1 MTSTIQRVS
10 TDPDG
15 FPTESRPARVSSVV
29 QSTPFSVP
37 HGSLEPTIGRTSV
50 TTLRGSFDLGIRQND
65 GTHET
70 SLDQVPTSTVQTGKS
85 PLHLPAEH
93 KDRGWPTMGVLDE
106 HPAEDHSHCS
116 GEDPRVRVAQL
127 QHDGRIPTLAHH
139 LDGTPDPPPSPRDTR
154 VATKPQRT
162 GKVTELKKAFERG
175 LSDFVRKRR
184 GTESSEEGPGR
195 RAVARNPRPGH
206 PLDAI
211 PITDSSP
218 DDNLSKGSLFCS
230 PLPTTFRRE
239 PRAPSS
245 PLKDK
250 ISIFE
255 GLVKPSSSSALTPG
269 CDRGNNNKASFLTG
283 DKILEDGSDEPTSR
297 LPNKFRRAPAAAK
310 GPVSP
315 KQLRTGRREPDD
327 HSSQQID
334 ETDPRSFLKR
344 LSSTFKQ
351 KHKPSRQYNPDAR
364 SSRSERGAE
373 EAIHHS
379 SRKSQSTPR
388 GQKQSQN
395 ETRQKSAAESLR
407 KRLEFELRSDASA
420 NDRRETQADQLAYK
434 KERHDPVVGSQSQ
447 ENNDQIL
454 IVNPRRKT
462 TLWAIENPF
471 DVPVAKDRSKSEA
484 TGGRLNKG
492 VHRYSGHT
500 ESDDF
505 SKVAL
510 ARVSST
516 RDVPH
521 QTSSASR
528 YLQLTEPPQPRKE
541 QSSDRTSSS
550 SGQAKDGSGQT
561 GSSEFVVVANAE
573 CELTHPRPSRSS
585 DKKMINVL
593 CKCGRETGEEQ
604 DNGARDA
611 LVSVSKGS
619 SASFHT
625 APVSA

>member
-37 HGSLEPTIGRTSV
+37 HGSLEAIGRTS
-50 TTLRGSFDLGIRQND
+50 LAILPKSLDLLQND

-70 SLDQVPTSTVQTGKS
+70 SLDQVATSTSQAGKS
-85 PLHLPAEH
+85 PLHLPDEH
-93 KDRGWPTMGVLDE
+93 KDRRRPTIGVLDE
-106 HPAEDHSHCS
+106 HPAEDQAHSAGTIS
-116 GEDPRVRVAQL
+116 RVKVAEL

-139 LDGTPDPPPSPRDTR
+139 LDRTPDPPPSPRETR
-154 VATKPQRT
+154 VATKPQR
-162 GKVTELKKAFERG
+162 KVKFTELRKAFERG

-184 GTESSEEGPGR
+184 TTESSEEGPGR
-195 RAVARNPRPGH
+195 RAAARNPRPGH
-206 PLDAI
+206 ATDAI
-211 PITDSSP
+211 PFTDSPP
-218 DDNLSKGSLFCS
+218 DDNPPKGSLFCS

-239 PRAPSS
+239 PQAHSS

-269 CDRGNNNKASFLTG
+269 CDRGNSNKASFLTG
-283 DKILEDGSDEPTSR
+283 DKILEGGSDEPTSR

-310 GPVSP
+310 GSGSP
-315 KQLRTGRREPDD
+315 KQLRTGRAEPNDR
-327 HSSQQID
+327 SSQRID
-334 ETDPRSFLKR
+334 ENDPRSFLRR

-351 KHKPSRQYNPDAR
+351 KHKPSWQYNPDAR
-364 SSRSERGAE
+364 SSRSEREAE
-373 EAIHHS
+373 EATHHS
-379 SRKSQSTPR
+379 SRKSQSNPR
-388 GQKQSQN
+388 SQKQSQY
-395 ETRQKSAAESLR
+395 ETRQRSAAESLR
-407 KRLEFELRSDASA
+407 KRLKSELRSGASA
-420 NDRRETQADQLAYK
+420 NDRRETQADQLADG
-434 KERHDPVVGSQSQ
+434 KEKHDPVVGSQSQ
-447 ENNDQIL
+447 GNNDQTL
-454 IVNPRRKT
+454 IVNTRRKT

-528 YLQLTEPPQPRKE
+528 YLQLTETPRPRKE
-541 QSSDRTSSS
+541 KSSDRTSSN
-550 SGQAKDGSGQT
+550 SGQARDGSGQS
-561 GSSEFVVVANAE
+561 GGSEFVVVANAE

-585 DKKMINVL
+585 DKEMIKVL
-593 CKCGRETGEEQ
+593 CKCGRRTAEEK
-604 DNGARDA
+604 DNGGRDS
-611 LVSVSKGS
+611 LVSVSERS

-625 APVSA
+625 APLST